1 MADTARRV
9 SGPAVSDQA
18 LDGAPTSMKHTQ
30 YVRDSVDTLRDG
42 EEHVTRGATDVDPRS
57 SLISAFKHSQNGRA
71 SVDTLQGGQD
81 YIPRGPPNSDPR
93 SAPQVVQPNFNLDD
107 ATAYGQAVSVP
118 MYHKHG
124 AMVTDGIAASV
135 RIDVPPG
142 TSSQVEL
149 RAGAPGRITATH
161 STIPS
166 LPSPDQKFSSHRK
179 AEQILGAKFPSTD
192 KPSAPP
198 ATDGHRH
205 SIPETIVEHPEILRP
220 GSTQERRS
228 RSASLRSSRLP
239 LSSNPVDPG
248 SLAHLQ
254 QPNNPSTNPKRFT
267 HLLPPLSTSSASNF
281 SRQYIPRTPY
291 PGFEPGITPLTLTT
305 PPEAEPVLLHLCW
318 NRRNGDPA
326 RYWTVVIPSSRQ
338 PLGGD
343 DKGLKGGSPPS
354 SFDDEKLFRL
364 LKAEYRKRRGWGRRI
379 FSLRTIRSL
388 SLIYSTPNALEV
400 GAARAGQPSM
410 PTNPHLTRSSFLDAF
425 KRPNRVR
432 GAHLWRDWLRQ
443 LSTQHLSSGHPDENH
458 TKLTVEFID
467 GWSVVRLVLV
477 FLLSTLL
484 GLATGVVWI
493 VFGIDGQGQ
502 TGVGSAEARVTTGVL
517 LSGLVLL
524 LSWILLAAWMLLSWL
539 VL

>member
-1 MADTARRV
+1 M
-9 SGPAVSDQA
+9 
-18 LDGAPTSMKHTQ
+18 
-30 YVRDSVDTLRDG
+30 DTLRDG
-42 EEHVTRGATDVDPRS
+42 EEHVARGPTDIDPRS
-57 SLISAFKHSQNGRA
+57 SLTLALKHSQNGRA
-71 SVDTLQGGQD
+71 SVDTFNSGQE
-81 YIPRGPPNSDPR
+81 YIARGPPNNDPR
-93 SAPQVVQPNFNLDD
+93 SAPQVVQRTIDLDD
-107 ATAYGQAVSVP
+107 AAAYCQAVSVP
-118 MYHKHG
+118 MYQKHG
-124 AMVTDGIAASV
+124 AMVTDGVAASV

-142 TSSQVEL
+142 TSSQLEL
-149 RAGAPGRITATH
+149 RTGAHGRTMPTH
-161 STIPS
+161 STVPF
-166 LPSPDQKFSSHRK
+166 LPSPEQKVNSHRK
-179 AEQILGAKFPSTD
+179 AEQILGTRFPSTD
-192 KPSAPP
+192 KTTGPP
-198 ATDGHRH
+198 ATDGHRS
-205 SIPETIVEHPEILRP
+205 SIPETIIEHPEVLRP

-248 SLAHLQ
+248 SLVHPQRL
-254 QPNNPSTNPKRFT
+254 STLSANPKRFS

-291 PGFEPGITPLTLTT
+291 PGFEPGITPLTLAA
-305 PPEAEPVLLHLCW
+305 PQDAEPVLLHLCW

-338 PLGGD
+338 PLDSD
-343 DKGLKGGSPPS
+343 DKDLKGGSSPS

-388 SLIYSTPNALEV
+388 SLVYSTPNALEV
-400 GAARAGQPSM
+400 GAARVGRPSM
-410 PTNPHLTRSSFLDAF
+410 PTNPHLTRSSLLDAF
-425 KRPNRVR
+425 KRPGRAR

-443 LSTQHLSSGHPDENH
+443 LSSQHLSSGHLDEDH
-458 TKLTVEFID
+458 AKLTVEFID
-467 GWSVVRLVLV
+467 SWSVVRLVLV

-502 TGVGSAEARVTTGVL
+502 TGVGSVEARVTTGVL

-524 LSWILLAAWMLLSWL
+524 LSWILLGAWMLLSWL